1 MILQK
6 SYINYG
12 LLGVLFLL
20 ASLHNFFDQKIFFVF
35 VFFISM
41 LLLVNYKI
49 ISFKYFYIFLIAYI
63 FLVITVLYFFKTF
76 FVDIEYENSSLYY
89 FLRVLLG
96 FIFFI
101 FMIIFFRKNYDATK
115 VNRLFNIVILFHVFW
130 LSVQLVFLYSGNSI
144 NLVDWYNPM
153 LEQRNTSIHLNGFFR
168 PSGLFNEPGTYSVN
182 ISLLLFA
189 KYLFRMK
196 VDWILV
202 LGILSV
208 LATFSTQGIALMG
221 VFTFFVLMNNL
232 QLKKSVL
239 IKIIPFLILVCIM
252 FYFSFDYL
260 IERFMNFDRGD
271 RTLLAKFITLEEYAL
286 LDISTKLWGVGLGAD
301 IIYKVDNLGFW
312 FTLIFYFGIF
322 GFIMIGNFF
331 FFLILKKR
339 FDLILIFGIIMF
351 TKIEL
356 TYMVFW
362 MFLTSVFFNVY
373 YKDKNAF

>member
-49 ISFKYFYIFLIAYI
+49 ISFKHYYIFLIAYI

-130 LSVQLVFLYSGNSI
+130 LSVQLVFLYSGNPI

-271 RTLLAKFITLEEYAL
+271 GTLLAKFITLEEYAL

-322 GFIMIGNFF
+322 GFIMIGSFF
-331 FFLILKKR
+331 FLLILKKR
-339 FDLILIFGIIMF
+339 FDLILIFGILMF

-356 TYMVFW
+356 IYMVFW